1 MGPSPLKKVGQTGFE
16 QSFSGWEPK
25 KLWLQRQDGT
35 FEECAFSD
43 GFESRADGRALI
55 AQDLDG
61 DGHQEML
68 MLNRAKP
75 RLQLFV
81 NEGTPGNAM
90 ELRLRATK
98 GHPEASTATVKVRTA
113 AGTRA
118 FPVLLTRGYVSSVDP
133 TVHVGLG
140 TETQAE
146 VEVTWRPGV
155 TESFGALQAG
165 HRWALTEG
173 GAKDSTAFAAR
184 PPRADVPKLPLSL
197 EQAGRREG
205 WPAHGGAALRLVVQ
219 ALPQRGAGPDPARPR
234 GPVAGARAGGPSSR
248 GSPGRGH
255 EDGHRLPGGGAD
267 ARGGGSARLRA
278 DSSPSPRCCST
289 TPPAVWHGWCG
300 AASPSKQPW
309 PRWHL
314 PSPRH
319 RLLPEDAASWTKAAG
334 NFPLLA
340 VEQAGGQVFAVTD
353 GLHRVRTLPTFSQ
366 SRGMR
371 CVQGARPGL
380 WSPEAET
387 WNSNRSAWSEAN
399 WKP

>member
-1 MGPSPLKKVGQTGFE
+1 MQSSGPSPLKKVGQSGFE

-25 KLWLQRQDGT
+25 KLWLQREDGT

-61 DGHQEML
+61 DGHQELL

-98 GHPEASTATVKVRTA
+98 GDPEASTATVKVKTA

-140 TETQAE
+140 AETQAE

-165 HRWALTEG
+165 RRWALTEG
-173 GAKDSTAFAAR
+173 GAKDSTAFTAR
-184 PPRADVPKLPLSL
+184 PPRAPGPKLPLGV
-197 EQAGRREG
+197 EQV
-205 WPAHGGAALRLVVQ
+205 GGAKDGRPVAVQLFASWCKPCLKEVPVLSKLAQEGRWQVRGLAAHPPEQVQ
-219 ALPQRGAGPDPARPR
+219 AEATKMGIGY
-234 GPVAGARAGGPSSR
+234 PVAP
-248 GSPGRGH
+248 
-255 EDGHRLPGGGAD
+255 
-267 ARGGGSARLRA
+267 
-278 DSSPSPRCCST
+278 
-289 TPPAVWHGWCG
+289 
-300 AASPSKQPW
+300 
-309 PRWHL
+309 
-314 PSPRH
+314 
-319 RLLPEDAASWTKAAG
+319 LLPEVADPLSPGGQLALPTVLLYDAAGRLARVVRGGESLEAA
-334 NFPLLA
+334 LA
-340 VEQAGGQVFAVTD
+340 EVSPPGSAV
-353 GLHRVRTLPTFSQ
+353 P
-366 SRGMR
+366 
-371 CVQGARPGL
+371 P
-380 WSPEAET
+380 P
-387 WNSNRSAWSEAN
+387 
-399 WKP
+399 P